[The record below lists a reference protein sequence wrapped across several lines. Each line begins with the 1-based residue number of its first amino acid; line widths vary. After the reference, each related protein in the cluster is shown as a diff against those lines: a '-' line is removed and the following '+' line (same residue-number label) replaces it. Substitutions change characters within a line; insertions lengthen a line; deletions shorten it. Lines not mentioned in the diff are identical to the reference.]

1 MVSWG
6 NTTDRIL
13 LLLEKRP
20 LTKHEIC
27 HQLGLKHDQVA
38 SVLTRLRKPSKAFGQ
53 RIYIYDYTRTV
64 TNGKTYLR
72 AIYALGA
79 EPDAER
85 PRPYTSREKQNRS
98 YHSIMTK
105 LKTNSIF
112 NLGKTR
118 KELYEQRRV
127 LLNNNTRESP
137 NQ

>member
-1 MVSWG
+1 M
-6 NTTDRIL
+6 
-13 LLLEKRP
+13 LEKRP

-38 SVLTRLRKPSKAFGQ
+38 SVLTRLRRPSKLFGQ

-72 AIYALGA
+72 AVYALGA
-79 EPDAER
+79 KPDEKR
-85 PRPYTSREKQNRS
+85 PRPYTSKEKQNRS
-98 YHSIMTK
+98 YHLTMTK

-118 KELYEQRRV
+118 EELYDQRKAIKKSI
-127 LLNNNTRESP
+127 N
-137 NQ
+137 

>member
-13 LLLEKRP
+13 LLLEERP

-27 HQLGLKHDQVA
+27 QRLGLKHDQVA
-38 SVLTRLRKPSKAFGQ
+38 SVLPRLRKPSKAFGQ
-53 RIYIYDYTRTV
+53 RIYICDYTRTV

-72 AIYALGA
+72 AVYALGA
-79 EPDAER
+79 EHDVHK
-85 PRPYTSREKQNRS
+85 PRRYTHNENQNRS
-98 YHSIMTK
+98 YHLTMMK
-105 LKTNSIF
+105 LKTNRIF

-118 KELYEQRRV
+118 KELYEQRKV
-127 LLNNNTRESP
+127 LLNDNIRETP

>member
-13 LLLEKRP
+13 LLLEERP

-27 HQLGLKHDQVA
+27 QRLGLTHDQVA

-53 RIYIYDYTRTV
+53 RIYICDYTRTV

-72 AIYALGA
+72 AVYALGA
-79 EPDAER
+79 EPDEPR

-98 YHSIMTK
+98 YHLTMMK